1 MIVRPV
7 GYAQTVVSILALS
20 CACAA
25 LADRAVEPQ
34 QAAASLAA
42 ELFVP
47 SVDDPGLMCAGGYQL
62 HNNKPIEN
70 ADTDLRVAADSLA
83 GDLDQQITLSGSVEL
98 RQRELLITSPQV
110 ELEVDGVLRFSQGL
124 QLQQPGV
131 IMRGREARWQRAA
144 LNQGNAESGDVL
156 EIADAEVV
164 LAENGLRATAE
175 KLARNADGQLLIDGG
190 EFTYCAPGDD
200 GWALSA
206 QQLSLEAQT
215 NQVITRG
222 AVLRIK
228 SVPVLYLPY
237 LKLPMS
243 AGDAARTPRQ
253 SGFLFPEL
261 GYGDEDGLSLGVPYY
276 LNLAPNF
283 DATVQPKLVSNRGTG
298 LAAQLRWMT
307 ARQSSQVQGSFL
319 ANDDIYNGVMSRRR
333 YDQFGGFEQFG
344 AFQPANRWFGNVR
357 HKGRFGA
364 FSTFADY
371 SKLSDRDYLRDLDAD
386 FDLARDQSFDSTNPM
401 DLQRRAELYF
411 QQNSLAIKLWH
422 QSFQRLDQL
431 ALPTYSRSPQLDLTY
446 QRRLSRFWNV
456 RALGSWVQFKRTADD
471 FFAPFPEEIQQL
483 EPNQGL
489 YGERLHMQ
497 PELSYQRRWPGAFVA
512 GAAGFKYTQYSLQ
525 KDVLAAESWVG
536 DSSPNRQ
543 VGYFHVDAGL
553 YFDREFQSGSRSWL
567 HTLEPRVLYLRQGY
581 SDQSALPLFDTTTM
595 LLGYNQLFRK
605 ERFVGLD
612 RVGDA
617 NQLTLGISTRLLSAQ
632 SGQEFGSYS
641 LGKTFYAQK
650 HRVGLRGNLLP
661 RESPSSSV
669 LASELSLRFGSR
681 WQLESQQI
689 WHDETSRWQELGA
702 ALYYRADQRRLLS
715 VGARKRLE
723 SVEYPDEALEQV
735 EFSAIWPVSKQISLM
750 GRWHYDVQRFRTVE
764 GFVGMQYD
772 DCCIRVR
779 FLLTQAL
786 RSSAYLPLSVAGNA
800 DYALRSNQG
809 IAVEFALK
817 GLGAFGSNIDRM
829 LRRGVRGYDQ
839 GDVAR

>member
-243 AGDAARTPRQ
+243 AGDAAKTPRQ

-344 AFQPANRWFGNVR
+344 AFQPANRWFGNIR

-411 QQNSLAIKLWH
+411 QQNGLAIKLWH

-471 FFAPFPEEIQQL
+471 FFAPFPEQIQQL

-512 GAAGFKYTQYSLQ
+512 GAGGFKYTQYSLQ
-525 KDVLAAESWVG
+525 QDVLAAESWVG

-567 HTLEPRVLYLRQGY
+567 HTLEPRALYLRQGY

-617 NQLTLGISTRLLSAQ
+617 NQLTLGVSTRLLSAQ

-650 HRVGLRGNLLP
+650 HRVGLQGNLLP
-661 RESPSSSV
+661 SESPSSSV

-750 GRWHYDVQRFRTVE
+750 GRWHYDVQRSRTVE

-786 RSSAYLPLSVAGNA
+786 RSSAYLPLSVAGSA

>member
-1 MIVRPV
+1 
-7 GYAQTVVSILALS
+7 
-20 CACAA
+20 
-25 LADRAVEPQ
+25 
-34 QAAASLAA
+34 
-42 ELFVP
+42 
-47 SVDDPGLMCAGGYQL
+47 
-62 HNNKPIEN
+62 
-70 ADTDLRVAADSLA
+70 
-83 GDLDQQITLSGSVEL
+83 
-98 RQRELLITSPQV
+98 
-110 ELEVDGVLRFSQGL
+110 
-124 QLQQPGV
+124 
-131 IMRGREARWQRAA
+131 
-144 LNQGNAESGDVL
+144 
-156 EIADAEVV
+156 
-164 LAENGLRATAE
+164 
-175 KLARNADGQLLIDGG
+175 
-190 EFTYCAPGDD
+190 
-200 GWALSA
+200 
-206 QQLSLEAQT
+206 
-215 NQVITRG
+215 
-222 AVLRIK
+222 
-228 SVPVLYLPY
+228 
-237 LKLPMS
+237 
-243 AGDAARTPRQ
+243 
-253 SGFLFPEL
+253 
-261 GYGDEDGLSLGVPYY
+261 
-276 LNLAPNF
+276 
-283 DATVQPKLVSNRGTG
+283 
-298 LAAQLRWMT
+298 
-307 ARQSSQVQGSFL
+307 
-319 ANDDIYNGVMSRRR
+319 
-333 YDQFGGFEQFG
+333 
-344 AFQPANRWFGNVR
+344 
-357 HKGRFGA
+357 
-364 FSTFADY
+364 
-371 SKLSDRDYLRDLDAD
+371 
-386 FDLARDQSFDSTNPM
+386 M
-401 DLQRRAELYF
+401 DLQRRVELQY
-411 QQNSLAIKLWH
+411 QQSGLAIKLWH

-431 ALPTYSRSPQLDLTY
+431 ALPTYSRSPQLDVTY
-446 QRRLSRFWNV
+446 QRRLSKFWNV

-471 FFAPFPEEIQQL
+471 FFAPFPDQIQQL
-483 EPNQGL
+483 EQNQGL
-489 YGERLHMQ
+489 YGERWHMQ

-512 GAAGFKYTQYSLQ
+512 GAGGIKYTRYSLQ
-525 KDVLAAESWVG
+525 QDTRATEPWVG

-567 HTLEPRVLYLRQGY
+567 HTLEPRALYLLQGY

-617 NQLTLGISTRLLSAQ
+617 NQLTRGVSTRLLSAQ

-702 ALYYRADQRRLLS
+702 ALYYRADQRQLLS
-715 VGARKRLE
+715 VGTRKRLE

-750 GRWHYDVQRFRTVE
+750 GRWHYDVQRSRTVE

-786 RSSAYLPLSVAGNA
+786 RSSAYLPLSVAGSA

-817 GLGAFGSNIDRM
+817 GLGVFGSNIDRM

>member
-1 MIVRPV
+1 M
-7 GYAQTVVSILALS
+7 
-20 CACAA
+20 
-25 LADRAVEPQ
+25 ADRAVEPQ

-110 ELEVDGVLRFSQGL
+110 ELEVGGVLRFSQGL

-243 AGDAARTPRQ
+243 AGDAAKTPRQ

-276 LNLAPNF
+276 FNLAPNF

-344 AFQPANRWFGNVR
+344 AFQPANRWFGNFR
-357 HKGRFGA
+357 HEGHFGA

-401 DLQRRAELYF
+401 DLQRRADLYF
-411 QQNSLAIKLWH
+411 QQNDLAIKLWH

-471 FFAPFPEEIQQL
+471 FFAPFPEQIQQL

-525 KDVLAAESWVG
+525 QDVLAAESWV
-536 DSSPNRQ
+536 DASSPNRR

-553 YFDREFQSGSRSWL
+553 YFDREVQSGSRSWL
-567 HTLEPRVLYLRQGY
+567 HTLEPRALYLRQGY

-617 NQLTLGISTRLLSAQ
+617 NQLTLGVSTRLLSAQ

-669 LASELSLRFGSR
+669 FASELSLRFGSR

-750 GRWHYDVQRFRTVE
+750 GRWHYDVQRSRTVE

-779 FLLTQAL
+779 FLLTHAL

-817 GLGAFGSNIDRM
+817 GLGVFGSNIDRM

>member
-1 MIVRPV
+1 
-7 GYAQTVVSILALS
+7 
-20 CACAA
+20 
-25 LADRAVEPQ
+25 
-34 QAAASLAA
+34 
-42 ELFVP
+42 
-47 SVDDPGLMCAGGYQL
+47 MCAGGYQL

-164 LAENGLRATAE
+164 LAENRLRATAE

-243 AGDAARTPRQ
+243 AGDAAKTPRQ

-283 DATVQPKLVSNRGTG
+283 DATVLPKLVSNRGTG
-298 LAAQLRWMT
+298 LATQLRWMT

-344 AFQPANRWFGNVR
+344 AFQPANRWFGNIR

-411 QQNSLAIKLWH
+411 HQNDLAIKLWH

-471 FFAPFPEEIQQL
+471 FFAPFPEQIQQL

-525 KDVLAAESWVG
+525 QDVLAAESWVG

-567 HTLEPRVLYLRQGY
+567 HTLEPRALYLRQGY

-617 NQLTLGISTRLLSAQ
+617 NQLTLGVSTRLLSAQ

-750 GRWHYDVQRFRTVE
+750 GRWHYDVQRSRTVE

-786 RSSAYLPLSVAGNA
+786 RSSAYLPLSVAGSA

>member
-1 MIVRPV
+1 MSVRPV
-7 GYAQTVVSILALS
+7 GYVQTAVSILALS

-47 SVDDPGLMCAGGYQL
+47 PVDDPGLMCAGGYQL

-243 AGDAARTPRQ
+243 AGDAAKTPRQ

-261 GYGDEDGLSLGVPYY
+261 GYGDEAGLSLGVPYY

-344 AFQPANRWFGNVR
+344 AFQPANRWFGNIR

-411 QQNSLAIKLWH
+411 QQNGLAIKLWH

-471 FFAPFPEEIQQL
+471 FFAPFPEQIQQL

-525 KDVLAAESWVG
+525 QDVLAAESWVG

-567 HTLEPRVLYLRQGY
+567 HTLEPRALYLRQGY

-617 NQLTLGISTRLLSAQ
+617 NQLTLGVSTRLLSAQ

-750 GRWHYDVQRFRTVE
+750 GRWHYDVQRSRTVE

-786 RSSAYLPLSVAGNA
+786 RSSAYLPLSVAGSA

-817 GLGAFGSNIDRM
+817 GLGVFGSNIDRM

>member
-1 MIVRPV
+1 MSVRPV
-7 GYAQTVVSILALS
+7 GNVQTAVSILALS
-20 CACAA
+20 CASAA
-25 LADRAVEPQ
+25 MADLAVEPEQ
-34 QAAASLAA
+34 SSASLAA

-47 SVDDPGLMCAGGYQL
+47 SVDNPGLMCAGSYQL
-62 HNNKPIEN
+62 PDQNFTEN
-70 ADTDLRVAADSLA
+70 ADANFRVAADSLA

-98 RQRELLITSPQV
+98 RQRELLITSAKA
-110 ELEVDGVLRFSQGL
+110 ELEADGVVRLSQGL
-124 QLQQPGV
+124 QVQQPGV

-144 LNQGNAESGDVL
+144 LNQGKAESGDVL

-164 LAENGLRATAE
+164 FAESGLRAKAE
-175 KLARNADGQLLIDGG
+175 KLARNADGRLSIDDG
-190 EFTYCAPGDD
+190 EFTYCAPGDN
-200 GWALSA
+200 GWALNA
-206 QQLSLEAQT
+206 QQLSLAPEV
-215 NQVITRG
+215 NQIITRG

-228 SVPVLYLPY
+228 SVPILYVPY

-243 AGDAARTPRQ
+243 TGDATKTPRQ

-276 LNLAPNF
+276 INLVPNF

-298 LAAQLRWMT
+298 LAAQLRWLT
-307 ARQSSQVQGSFL
+307 AQQSSQLQGSLL
-319 ANDDIYNGVMSRRR
+319 ASDDIYNGVLSRRR

-344 AFQPANRWFGNVR
+344 AFQPADRWFGNFR

-364 FSTFADY
+364 VSTFADY

-401 DLQRRAELYF
+401 DLQRRVELQY
-411 QQNSLAIKLWH
+411 QQSGLAIKLWH

-431 ALPTYSRSPQLDLTY
+431 ALPTYSRSPQLDVTY
-446 QRRLSRFWNV
+446 QRRLSKFWNV
-456 RALGSWVQFKRTADD
+456 RAIGSWVQFKRTADD
-471 FFAPFPEEIQQL
+471 FFAPFPDQIQQL
-483 EPNQGL
+483 EQNQGL
-489 YGERLHMQ
+489 YGERWHMQ

-512 GAAGFKYTQYSLQ
+512 GAGGIKYTRYSLQ
-525 KDVLAAESWVG
+525 QDTRATEPWVG

-567 HTLEPRVLYLRQGY
+567 HTLEPRALYLRQGY
-581 SDQSALPLFDTTTM
+581 ADQSALPLFDTTTM

-617 NQLTLGISTRLLSAQ
+617 DQLTLGISTRLLSAQ
-632 SGQEFGSYS
+632 SGQEYGSYS
-641 LGKTFYAQK
+641 LGKIFYAQK
-650 HRVGLRGNLLP
+650 HRVGLQGNLLP
-661 RESPSSSV
+661 SQSPSSSV
-669 LASELSLRFGSR
+669 LASEFSLRFGSS

-702 ALYYRADQRRLLS
+702 ALYYRADQGRLFS

-750 GRWHYDVQRFRTVE
+750 GRWHYDVQRSRTVE
-764 GFVGMQYD
+764 GFAGMQYD

-786 RSSAYLPLSVAGNA
+786 RSSAYLPLSVAGSA
-800 DYALRSNQG
+800 DYDLRSNRG
-809 IAVEFALK
+809 VALEFSLK

-829 LRRGVRGYDQ
+829 LRRGVRGYRSSA
-839 GDVAR
+839 VLR

>member
-1 MIVRPV
+1 MSVRPV
-7 GYAQTVVSILALS
+7 GYVQTAVSILALS

-215 NQVITRG
+215 NQVTTRG

-243 AGDAARTPRQ
+243 AGDAAKTPRQ

-344 AFQPANRWFGNVR
+344 AFQPANRWFGNIR

-401 DLQRRAELYF
+401 DLQRRAELYY
-411 QQNSLAIKLWH
+411 QQNGLAIKLWH

-471 FFAPFPEEIQQL
+471 FFAPFPEQIQQL

-525 KDVLAAESWVG
+525 QDVLAAESWVG

-567 HTLEPRVLYLRQGY
+567 HTLEPRALYLRQGY

-617 NQLTLGISTRLLSAQ
+617 NQLTLGVSTRLLSAQ

-750 GRWHYDVQRFRTVE
+750 GRWHYDVQRSRTVE

-786 RSSAYLPLSVAGNA
+786 RSSAYLPLSVAGSA

-817 GLGAFGSNIDRM
+817 GLGVFGSNIDRM

>member
-215 NQVITRG
+215 NQLITRG

-243 AGDAARTPRQ
+243 AGDAAKTPRQ

-344 AFQPANRWFGNVR
+344 AFQPANRWFGNIR

-411 QQNSLAIKLWH
+411 HQNGLAIKLWH

-471 FFAPFPEEIQQL
+471 FFAPFPEQIQQL

-525 KDVLAAESWVG
+525 QDVLAAESWVG

-567 HTLEPRVLYLRQGY
+567 HTLEPRALYLRQGY

-617 NQLTLGISTRLLSAQ
+617 NQLTLGVSTRLLSAQ
-632 SGQEFGSYS
+632 SGQELGSYS

-689 WHDETSRWQELGA
+689 WHDETSRWRELGA

-750 GRWHYDVQRFRTVE
+750 GRWHYDVQRSRTVE

>member
-47 SVDDPGLMCAGGYQL
+47 SVDNPGLMCAGGYQL

-131 IMRGREARWQRAA
+131 TMRGREARWQRAA
-144 LNQGNAESGDVL
+144 LNQGHAESGDVL

-175 KLARNADGQLLIDGG
+175 KLARSADGQLLIDGG

-243 AGDAARTPRQ
+243 AGDAAKTPRQ

-344 AFQPANRWFGNVR
+344 AFQPANRWFGNFR
-357 HKGRFGA
+357 HKGHFGA

-401 DLQRRAELYF
+401 DLQRRAELNF
-411 QQNSLAIKLWH
+411 QQNGLAIKLWH

-471 FFAPFPEEIQQL
+471 FFAPFPEQIQQL

-525 KDVLAAESWVG
+525 QDVLAAESWVG

-567 HTLEPRVLYLRQGY
+567 HTLEPRALYLRQGY

-617 NQLTLGISTRLLSAQ
+617 NQLTLGVSTRLLSAQ

-650 HRVGLRGNLLP
+650 HRVGLQGNLLP
-661 RESPSSSV
+661 SESPSSSV

-702 ALYYRADQRRLLS
+702 ALSYRADQRRLLS

-723 SVEYPDEALEQV
+723 SVQYPDEALEQA

-750 GRWHYDVQRFRTVE
+750 GRWHYDVQRSRTVE

-786 RSSAYLPLSVAGNA
+786 RSSAYLPLSVAGSA

-839 GDVAR
+839 GDAAR

>member
-1 MIVRPV
+1 MSVRPV
-7 GYAQTVVSILALS
+7 GYVQTAVSILALS

-47 SVDDPGLMCAGGYQL
+47 PVDDPGLMCAGGYQL

-110 ELEVDGVLRFSQGL
+110 ELEVGGVLRFSQGL

-156 EIADAEVV
+156 EIANAEVV

-243 AGDAARTPRQ
+243 AGDAAKTPRQ

-319 ANDDIYNGVMSRRR
+319 ANDDIYNGFMSRRR

-344 AFQPANRWFGNVR
+344 AFQPANRWFGNFR
-357 HKGRFGA
+357 HEGHFGA

-371 SKLSDRDYLRDLDAD
+371 SKLSDRDYLRDLGAD

-401 DLQRRAELYF
+401 DLQRRADLYF
-411 QQNSLAIKLWH
+411 QQNDLAIKLWH

-471 FFAPFPEEIQQL
+471 FFAPFPEQIQQL

-512 GAAGFKYTQYSLQ
+512 GAGGFKYTQYSLQ
-525 KDVLAAESWVG
+525 QDILAAESWVG

-567 HTLEPRVLYLRQGY
+567 HTLEPRALYLRQGY

-750 GRWHYDVQRFRTVE
+750 GRWHYDVQRSRTVE

-839 GDVAR
+839 GDLAR

>member
-47 SVDDPGLMCAGGYQL
+47 PVDDPGLMCAGGYQL

-215 NQVITRG
+215 NQLITRG

-243 AGDAARTPRQ
+243 AGDAAKTPRQ

-344 AFQPANRWFGNVR
+344 AFQPANRWFGNIR

-411 QQNSLAIKLWH
+411 HQNGLAIKLWH

-471 FFAPFPEEIQQL
+471 FFAPFPEQIQQL

-525 KDVLAAESWVG
+525 QDVLAAESWVG
-536 DSSPNRQ
+536 ASSPNRQ

-567 HTLEPRVLYLRQGY
+567 HTLEPRALYLRQGY

-617 NQLTLGISTRLLSAQ
+617 NQLTLGVSTRLLSAQ
-632 SGQEFGSYS
+632 SGQELGSYS

-689 WHDETSRWQELGA
+689 WHDETSRWRELGA

-750 GRWHYDVQRFRTVE
+750 GRWHYDVQRSRTVE

>member
-1 MIVRPV
+1 M
-7 GYAQTVVSILALS
+7 
-20 CACAA
+20 
-25 LADRAVEPQ
+25 ADRAVEPQ

-243 AGDAARTPRQ
+243 AGDAAKTPRQ

-344 AFQPANRWFGNVR
+344 AFQPANRWFGNIR

-411 QQNSLAIKLWH
+411 QQNGLAIKLWH
-422 QSFQRLDQL
+422 QNFQRLDQL

-471 FFAPFPEEIQQL
+471 FFAPFPEQIQHL

-525 KDVLAAESWVG
+525 QDVLAAESWVG

-567 HTLEPRVLYLRQGY
+567 HTLEPRALYLRQGY

-617 NQLTLGISTRLLSAQ
+617 NQLTLGVSTRLLSAQ

-689 WHDETSRWQELGA
+689 WHDETSRWRELGA
-702 ALYYRADQRRLLS
+702 ALYYRADQRQLLS
-715 VGARKRLE
+715 MGARKRLE

-750 GRWHYDVQRFRTVE
+750 GRWHYDVQRSRTVE

-829 LRRGVRGYDQ
+829 LRKGVRGYDQ

>member
-1 MIVRPV
+1 MIVRQV
-7 GYAQTVVSILALS
+7 GYVQTVVSILALS

-243 AGDAARTPRQ
+243 AGDAAKTPRQ

-261 GYGDEDGLSLGVPYY
+261 GYGDEDGLSLGVRYY

-283 DATVQPKLVSNRGTG
+283 DATVQPKFVSNRGAG

-344 AFQPANRWFGNVR
+344 AFQPANRWFGNIR

-371 SKLSDRDYLRDLDAD
+371 SKLSDRDYLRDLGAD

-471 FFAPFPEEIQQL
+471 FFAPFPEQIQQL

-525 KDVLAAESWVG
+525 QDVLAAESWVG

-567 HTLEPRVLYLRQGY
+567 HTLEPRALYLRQGY

-617 NQLTLGISTRLLSAQ
+617 NQLTLGVSTRLSSAQ
-632 SGQEFGSYS
+632 IGQEFGSYS

-661 RESPSSSV
+661 RESSSSSV

-750 GRWHYDVQRFRTVE
+750 GRWHYDVQRSRTVE

-786 RSSAYLPLSVAGNA
+786 RSSAYLPLSVAGSA

-817 GLGAFGSNIDRM
+817 GLGVFGSNIDRM

>member
-1 MIVRPV
+1 MSVRPV
-7 GYAQTVVSILALS
+7 GYVQTAVSILALS

-47 SVDDPGLMCAGGYQL
+47 PVDDPGLMCAGGYQL

-215 NQVITRG
+215 NRVITRG

-243 AGDAARTPRQ
+243 AGDAAKTPRQ

-261 GYGDEDGLSLGVPYY
+261 GYGDEAGLSLGVPYY

-344 AFQPANRWFGNVR
+344 AFQPANRWFGNIR

-411 QQNSLAIKLWH
+411 QQNGLAIKLWH

-471 FFAPFPEEIQQL
+471 FFAPFPEQIQQL

-512 GAAGFKYTQYSLQ
+512 GAGGFKYTQYSLQ
-525 KDVLAAESWVG
+525 QDVLAAESWVG

-567 HTLEPRVLYLRQGY
+567 HTLEPRALYLRQGY

-617 NQLTLGISTRLLSAQ
+617 NQLTLGVSTRLLSAQ

-702 ALYYRADQRRLLS
+702 ALYYRADQRQLLS

-750 GRWHYDVQRFRTVE
+750 GRWHYDVQRSRTVE

-786 RSSAYLPLSVAGNA
+786 RSSAYLPLSVAGSA

-817 GLGAFGSNIDRM
+817 GLGVFGSNIDRM

-839 GDVAR
+839 GDAAR

>member
-1 MIVRPV
+1 M
-7 GYAQTVVSILALS
+7 
-20 CACAA
+20 
-25 LADRAVEPQ
+25 ADRAVEPQ

-47 SVDDPGLMCAGGYQL
+47 SVDDPGLMCADGYQL

-243 AGDAARTPRQ
+243 AGDAAKTPRQ

-344 AFQPANRWFGNVR
+344 AFQPANRWFGNIR

-364 FSTFADY
+364 FSTFAEY

-411 QQNSLAIKLWH
+411 QQNDLAIKLWH

-471 FFAPFPEEIQQL
+471 FFAPFPEQIQQL

-525 KDVLAAESWVG
+525 QDVLAAESWVG

-617 NQLTLGISTRLLSAQ
+617 NQLTLGVSTRLLSAQ

-750 GRWHYDVQRFRTVE
+750 GRWHYDVQRSRTVE

-786 RSSAYLPLSVAGNA
+786 RSSAYLPLSVAGSA

>member
-1 MIVRPV
+1 MIVRPE

-243 AGDAARTPRQ
+243 AGDAAKTPRQ

-344 AFQPANRWFGNVR
+344 AFQPANRWFGNIR

-401 DLQRRAELYF
+401 DLQRRAELYY

-471 FFAPFPEEIQQL
+471 FFAPFPEQIQQL

-525 KDVLAAESWVG
+525 QDVLAAESWVG
-536 DSSPNRQ
+536 ASSPNRQ

-567 HTLEPRVLYLRQGY
+567 HTLEPRALYLRQGY

-617 NQLTLGISTRLLSAQ
+617 NQLTLGVSTRLLSAQ

-735 EFSAIWPVSKQISLM
+735 EFFAIWPVSKQISLM
-750 GRWHYDVQRFRTVE
+750 GRWHYDVQRSRTVE

-786 RSSAYLPLSVAGNA
+786 RSSAYLPLSVAGSA

-817 GLGAFGSNIDRM
+817 GLGVFGSNIDRM

>member
-243 AGDAARTPRQ
+243 AGDAAKTPRQ

-344 AFQPANRWFGNVR
+344 AFQPANRWFGNIR

-411 QQNSLAIKLWH
+411 QQNGLAIKLWH

-471 FFAPFPEEIQQL
+471 FFAPFPEQIQQL

-525 KDVLAAESWVG
+525 QDVLAAESWVG

-567 HTLEPRVLYLRQGY
+567 HTLEPRALYLRQGY

-617 NQLTLGISTRLLSAQ
+617 NQLTLGVSTRLLSAQ

-750 GRWHYDVQRFRTVE
+750 GRWHYDVQRSRTVE

-786 RSSAYLPLSVAGNA
+786 RSSAYLPLSVAGSA

>member
-1 MIVRPV
+1 
-7 GYAQTVVSILALS
+7 
-20 CACAA
+20 
-25 LADRAVEPQ
+25 
-34 QAAASLAA
+34 
-42 ELFVP
+42 
-47 SVDDPGLMCAGGYQL
+47 
-62 HNNKPIEN
+62 
-70 ADTDLRVAADSLA
+70 
-83 GDLDQQITLSGSVEL
+83 
-98 RQRELLITSPQV
+98 
-110 ELEVDGVLRFSQGL
+110 
-124 QLQQPGV
+124 
-131 IMRGREARWQRAA
+131 
-144 LNQGNAESGDVL
+144 L

-175 KLARNADGQLLIDGG
+175 KLSRNADGQLLIDGG
-190 EFTYCAPGDD
+190 EFTYCAPGND

-243 AGDAARTPRQ
+243 AGDTAKTPRQ
-253 SGFLFPEL
+253 TGFLFPEL
-261 GYGDEDGLSLGVPYY
+261 AYGDEDGLSLGVPYY

-307 ARQSSQVQGSFL
+307 ARQSNQVQGSFL

-344 AFQPANRWFGNVR
+344 AFQPANRWFGNIR

-371 SKLSDRDYLRDLDAD
+371 SKLSDRDYLRDLGAD

-411 QQNSLAIKLWH
+411 QQNDLAIKLWH

-431 ALPTYSRSPQLDLTY
+431 ALPTYSRSPQVDLTY

-471 FFAPFPEEIQQL
+471 FFAPFPEQIQQL

-525 KDVLAAESWVG
+525 QDVLAAESWV
-536 DSSPNRQ
+536 DASSPNRR

-553 YFDREFQSGSRSWL
+553 YFDREVQSGSRSWL
-567 HTLEPRVLYLRQGY
+567 HTLEPRALYLRQGY

-617 NQLTLGISTRLLSAQ
+617 NQLTLGVSTRLLSAQ

-750 GRWHYDVQRFRTVE
+750 GRWHYDVQRSRTVE

-817 GLGAFGSNIDRM
+817 GLGAFGSKIDRM

>member
-1 MIVRPV
+1 M
-7 GYAQTVVSILALS
+7 
-20 CACAA
+20 
-25 LADRAVEPQ
+25 ADRAVEPQ

-243 AGDAARTPRQ
+243 AGDAAKTPRQ

-344 AFQPANRWFGNVR
+344 AFQPANRWFGNIR

-401 DLQRRAELYF
+401 DLQRRAELYY
-411 QQNSLAIKLWH
+411 QQNGLAIKLWH

-471 FFAPFPEEIQQL
+471 FFAPFPEQIQQL

-525 KDVLAAESWVG
+525 QDVLAAESWVG

-567 HTLEPRVLYLRQGY
+567 HTLEPRALYLRQGY

-617 NQLTLGISTRLLSAQ
+617 NQLTLGVSTRLLSAQ

-750 GRWHYDVQRFRTVE
+750 GRWHYDVQRSRTVE

>member
-1 MIVRPV
+1 M
-7 GYAQTVVSILALS
+7 
-20 CACAA
+20 
-25 LADRAVEPQ
+25 ADRAVEPQ

-243 AGDAARTPRQ
+243 AGDAAKTPRQ

-283 DATVQPKLVSNRGTG
+283 DATVLPKLVSNRGTG

-307 ARQSSQVQGSFL
+307 ARQSNQVQGSFL

-344 AFQPANRWFGNVR
+344 AFQPANRWFGNFR
-357 HKGRFGA
+357 HEGHFGA

-371 SKLSDRDYLRDLDAD
+371 SKLSDRDYLRDLGAD

-471 FFAPFPEEIQQL
+471 FFAPFPEQIQQL

-497 PELSYQRRWPGAFVA
+497 PELSHQRRWPGAFVA

-525 KDVLAAESWVG
+525 QDVLAAESWVG

-617 NQLTLGISTRLLSAQ
+617 NQLTLGVSTRLLSTQ

-750 GRWHYDVQRFRTVE
+750 GRWHYDVQRSRTVE

-786 RSSAYLPLSVAGNA
+786 RSSAYLPLKIAGSA

-817 GLGAFGSNIDRM
+817 GLGVFGSNIDRM

>member
-34 QAAASLAA
+34 QAAGSLAA

-243 AGDAARTPRQ
+243 AGDAAKTPRQ

-344 AFQPANRWFGNVR
+344 AFQPANRWFGNFR
-357 HKGRFGA
+357 HKGHFGA

-371 SKLSDRDYLRDLDAD
+371 SKLSDRDYLRDLGAD

-411 QQNSLAIKLWH
+411 QKNGLAIKLWH

-471 FFAPFPEEIQQL
+471 FFAPFPEQIQQL
-483 EPNQGL
+483 EPSQGL

-525 KDVLAAESWVG
+525 QDVLAAESWVG
-536 DSSPNRQ
+536 DSSPNRR

-567 HTLEPRVLYLRQGY
+567 HTLEPRALYLRQGY

-750 GRWHYDVQRFRTVE
+750 GRWHYDVQRSRTVE

-786 RSSAYLPLSVAGNA
+786 RSSAYLPLSVAGSA

-817 GLGAFGSNIDRM
+817 GLGVFGSNIDRM

-839 GDVAR
+839 GDAAR